1 MDVISV
7 RLDNDT
13 EARLKR
19 EAKEQGVSFSAFLR
33 KRLTDEQQEVLQA
46 NQKESAETLEPIL
59 RQIADFLC
67 RMEQEQKESG
77 CLTQQMIFNSMWL
90 LMPQNRENVKK
101 LWSVS
106 LQKVREH
113 MAEQEGKSS

>member
-1 MDVISV
+1 MGVISV

-19 EAKEQGVSFSAFLR
+19 EAKAQGVSFSAFLR
-33 KRLTDEQQEVLQA
+33 KRLTGKKQEVPA
-46 NQKESAETLEPIL
+46 IGQKESAETLEPVL

-77 CLTQQMIFNSMWL
+77 YLTQQMIFNSMWL

-106 LQKVREH
+106 LQKVKER
-113 MAEQEGKSS
+113 MAEQEGKFS